1 MKRRTLL
8 GSAAALVAAT
18 ALPAAILGLEGGN
31 LAPGAV
37 ADVTIIDPEREF
49 VYTADQ
55 VVSKSRNTPFLGWR
69 LKGRAVLTMV
79 GGEVRYRLPG

>member
-1 MKRRTLL
+1 MVGIARKNEN
-8 GSAAALVAAT
+8 SVAAVRDI
-18 ALPAAILGLEGGN
+18 PN
-31 LAPGAV
+31 NNPP
-37 ADVTIIDPEREF
+37 IIVDPEREF